1 MFKTPIGLYEK
12 DLPDELS
19 RKERLTVTSK
29 VGYDFVKSS
38 IDESVEMDGQ
48 LHTNKGAIDSVTTAQ
63 KFVEGLVVKSW
74 MTDPQLDTKII

>member
-38 IDESVEMDGQ
+38 IDESVEMRGSCIPTRI
-48 LHTNKGAIDSVTTAQ
+48 LLIPLLLAA
-63 KFVEGLVVKSW
+63 KF
-74 MTDPQLDTKII
+74 